1 MKRAQPK
8 IEWGTFILL
17 EMSVQP
23 TSSRRKPYVSSQV
36 IELAANPTTNQ
47 IEVYVSPELQQRV
60 RREGLVIVEARS
72 LPLRPPPPDA
82 AIRHIRAQAMQPPPA
97 DVALRQL
104 QQAQRGRGR
113 GRGSGR
119 GRAGKR

>member
-1 MKRAQPK
+1 
-8 IEWGTFILL
+8 
-17 EMSVQP
+17 MSVQP

-82 AIRHIRAQAMQPPPA
+82 TESPSSGHAAIRHIRAQAMQPPPA

>member
-1 MKRAQPK
+1 
-8 IEWGTFILL
+8 
-17 EMSVQP
+17 MSVQP

-97 DVALRQL
+97 DATVSPSSGHVALRQL

-113 GRGSGR
+113 GSASVRFSER
-119 GRAGKR
+119 KNKRL